1 MSEVARPSGRR
12 RDREEAPT
20 RFTLAPLLEAQV
32 FTAGPGRLTCGV
44 GGRDY
49 SAGEPWAWHWR
60 SLVARLSLA
69 CYNQWMWKRI
79 IDAHARL
86 EEAKGLISC
95 QAVRAAIR
103 KTNSSSFERPAH
115 L

>member
-49 SAGEPWAWHWR
+49 SAGEPWAWHWP
-60 SLVARLSLA
+60 SLVARLSLV
-69 CYNQWMWKRI
+69 CCNQWMWKRI
-79 IDAHARL
+79 NDAHARL
-86 EEAKGLISC
+86 EEAKVLISC
-95 QAVRAAIR
+95 QTFKAAIQ
-103 KTNSSSFERPAH
+103 KTLSSSFERPAH